1 MSKKSVI
8 AIAAIALVGILV
20 VVVIPAYV
28 RAHSQRSAAPC
39 VNRLMQVEAAKEEW
53 ALEHSKT
60 TNDVPTWDDLYP
72 YLWSGFTNS
81 WFTNGRPVCPEGG
94 VYTLGRVGVPPT
106 CSIGGPRHSYPK

>member
-1 MSKKSVI
+1 MSKKSII
-8 AIAAIALVGILV
+8 AFVVVALAGIFL

-28 RAHSQRSAAPC
+28 RVHRLPSAAPC
-39 VNRLMQVEAAKEEW
+39 VTRLMNVDAAKEQW
-53 ALEHSKT
+53 ALERHKT

-94 VYTLGRVGVPPT
+94 TYTLGRFGVHPT
-106 CSIGGPRHSYPK
+106 CSIGGPRHSYPQ